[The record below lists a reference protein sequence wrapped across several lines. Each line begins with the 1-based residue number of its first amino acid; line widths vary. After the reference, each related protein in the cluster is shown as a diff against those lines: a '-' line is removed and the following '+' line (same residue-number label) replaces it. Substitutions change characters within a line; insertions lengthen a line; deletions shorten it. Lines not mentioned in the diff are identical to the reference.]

1 MRVAMAAAL
10 ALAFSATGAMAA
22 QQFDLDCK
30 GNFSAIPAAAGQADT
45 PWADHFRVDLTW
57 GEFCQG
63 PCERPKIL
71 VTARPEIIVFD
82 ANEDET
88 TKDFVAV
95 SRATG
100 EFYANHVEK
109 ASGAGWT
116 IMGQCDPAP
125 FTEIPTFVK

>member
-1 MRVAMAAAL
+1 MRLAMGAAL
-10 ALAFSATGAMAA
+10 AVAFSATGAMAA
-22 QQFDLDCK
+22 QTFDLDCK
-30 GNFSAIPAAAGQADT
+30 GSFSQIPTVAGQADA
-45 PWADHFRVDLTW
+45 PWADHFRVDLNW
-57 GEFCQG
+57 GQFCQG
-63 PCERPKIL
+63 ACERPKIF

-82 ANEDET
+82 ASEDDE

-125 FTEIPTFVK
+125 FTEIPTVVK